1 MGKMPNTKRYAEN
14 EAIASNLTLRVSPRK
29 LGLVA
34 GAIRGKKASDALTFL
49 NFDKKRISKDVKKV
63 LMSAICN
70 AENNHGLD
78 IDKLVVAEALVG
90 KAITMKRIQAR
101 AKGRAGRILKPFSR
115 LSIRVRE
122 TQGES
127 R

>member
-1 MGKMPNTKRYAEN
+1 MPNTKRYAEN

-63 LMSAICN
+63 LMSAISN